1 MYSSRTSSDNH
12 SRSRPRDHGGGIPG
26 ALHIGSTYF
35 LYTCTNGIAYSTS
48 TDGLNFTV
56 GGTAIAGAGAGPQ
69 SDVTHMASSTDGRTW
84 TDLGLVGA
92 GSVPGLVKDRS
103 GTLRIYVVGF

>member
-1 MYSSRTSSDNH
+1 MA
-12 SRSRPRDHGGGIPG
+12 G
-26 ALHIGSTYF
+26 AGTDSALTGAAAAAGVAST
-35 LYTCTNGIAYSTS
+35 
-48 TDGLNFTV
+48 
-56 GGTAIAGAGAGPQ
+56 IAGAGAGPQ

-84 TDLGLVGA
+84 TELGLVGA